1 MRATC
6 NTSGGTISQDRKL
19 GRLVNAHPA
28 VGEALMVG
36 RISADHALEIA
47 RVHSNR
53 RVSALLGVVV
63 AVFVD
68 QAEHRSYDEFRV
80 DIDQFINT
88 VDQDG
93 AFAHIADNVE
103 HRNARVSDLHG
114 CLDVAATG
122 GDPVVAAQ
130 LVTVF
135 DMFVQAEFQR
145 DVDARAAEH
154 GAAACEYPLA
164 RTAAQRRFDAL
175 VAIFAAAAGS
185 PQAAKLPEPVVNIV
199 IDHGSISE
207 AFACAAIVLPNGNL
221 VDLGEL
227 ADEAMLVRTLADEL
241 VADPEAFRGRYC
253 ETSTG
258 AAIPAFVA
266 LQAAFTGH
274 VRRVVVDSDRVVV
287 DFGTRQRLFTGNARI
302 AAQLMSRFC
311 TFPGCRIP
319 ARLCQVDHNIEWVDG
334 GATDQA
340 NANIECGP
348 HNRHKHRNQWRTR
361 TDARGRVYH
370 LKPDGTIVLPV
381 GERPPDLTID
391 EQRHLTQTRLAN
403 LIV

>member
-1 MRATC
+1 M
-6 NTSGGTISQDRKL
+6 
-19 GRLVNAHPA
+19 
-28 VGEALMVG
+28 
-36 RISADHALEIA
+36 
-47 RVHSNR
+47 
-53 RVSALLGVVV
+53 
-63 AVFVD
+63 
-68 QAEHRSYDEFRV
+68 
-80 DIDQFINT
+80 
-88 VDQDG
+88 
-93 AFAHIADNVE
+93 
-103 HRNARVSDLHG
+103 
-114 CLDVAATG
+114 
-122 GDPVVAAQ
+122 
-130 LVTVF
+130 
-135 DMFVQAEFQR
+135 
-145 DVDARAAEH
+145 
-154 GAAACEYPLA
+154 
-164 RTAAQRRFDAL
+164 
-175 VAIFAAAAGS
+175 
-185 PQAAKLPEPVVNIV
+185 

-207 AFACAAIVLPNGNL
+207 AFAGAAIVLPNGNL

-227 ADEAMLVRTLADEL
+227 ADDAMLVRTLADEL

-361 TDARGRVYH
+361 KDAHGQR
-370 LKPDGTIVLPV
+370 LP
-381 GERPPDLTID
+381 P
-391 EQRHLTQTRLAN
+391 QTRRHDRAPRR
-403 LIV
+403 